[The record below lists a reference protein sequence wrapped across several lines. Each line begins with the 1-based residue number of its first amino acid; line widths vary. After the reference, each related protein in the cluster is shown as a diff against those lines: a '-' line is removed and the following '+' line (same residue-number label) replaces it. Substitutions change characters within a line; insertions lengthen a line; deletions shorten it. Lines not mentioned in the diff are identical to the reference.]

1 MSDELT
7 PTTNRNDPWSQ
18 NFEEFKTHHQSDR
31 NKIPKSSVF
40 DVQKLKNFI
49 SATGATK
56 IAFYAMKHPNPV
68 NPHIYQ
74 GLMVAVGFTDKFERI
89 DDVPYLPALH
99 NCPDDCQT
107 DPLDRIKVRPK
118 PKKDSSKSDSND

>member
-7 PTTNRNDPWSQ
+7 PTTDRNDPWSQ

-40 DVQKLKNFI
+40 DVQKLQNFI

-68 NPHIYQ
+68 DPHIYQ
-74 GLMVAVGFTDKFERI
+74 GLMVAVGFTDRFERI